1 MDMEIILFGSGAIG
15 QEALAFLGNSNVVC
29 FCDNNPELAG
39 KEKHGKTVIPFQELK
54 QEHKEAVV
62 VISANR
68 KIAYEI
74 VNQCEENEIRD
85 YVFYESLKDLY
96 PERKDALAFL
106 SDSENR
112 TNMRKDIY
120 FAKIKELQEQV
131 DYLKRHADIRHM
143 KPATGELRKWQL
155 ELADMSEEF
164 FEKLHGLDIKPFL
177 DGGNLLGYVRHN
189 GFIPWDDDIDFA
201 LIRDEYEKLK
211 DFCRKNICS
220 MQEFANRKN
229 TDVHNVTGM
238 ENYYWINFGDFIRIV
253 KHVPGGNDLRVEF
266 FSLDFYNDAYT
277 FEELMKFSEEKRK
290 KMIKGSF
297 EEMASFFEAVLNENR
312 QNIVKDS
319 SHIYFGIDNMEI
331 RNTHS
336 KNQWIPKEVI
346 FPLQRIQFEG
356 KSFWVPNKPEEFL
369 QYEYDSIW
377 DYPDDVGAPK
387 HYGGLGISE

>member
-39 KEKHGKTVIPFQELK
+39 KEKHGKTVISFLELK
-54 QEHKEAVV
+54 RKHKNAVV
-62 VISANR
+62 VISANY
-68 KIAYEI
+68 KNAYEI
-74 VNQCEENEIRD
+74 VKQCEENGIWD
-85 YVFYESLKDLY
+85 YVFYEYLKNMFS
-96 PERKDALAFL
+96 EEKDALVFL
-106 SDSENR
+106 ADSANR
-112 TNMRKDIY
+112 ISMRKDIY

-131 DYLKRHADIRHM
+131 DYLKRHADIRHV

-155 ELADMSEEF
+155 ELVDTSAEL
-164 FEKLHGLDIKPFL
+164 FEIIRGLEIKPFL
-177 DGGNLLGYVRHN
+177 DGGNLLGYVRHD

-211 DFCRKNICS
+211 DFCQKNIYS
-220 MQEFANRKN
+220 KQEFVNRKN
-229 TDVHNVTGM
+229 GKCSNVIGL
-238 ENYYWINFGDFIRIV
+238 ENYYWIHFGDFIRIV
-253 KHVPGGNDLRVEF
+253 KHVPKGNDVRVEF
-266 FSLDFYNDAYT
+266 FPLDFYDDAYS
-277 FEELMKFSEEKRK
+277 FDELMDFSEKVRK
-290 KMIKGSF
+290 KMKKDLL
-297 EEMASFFEAVLNENR
+297 ENKAEFFETVLEENR

-356 KSFWVPNKPEEFL
+356 KSFWVPNKPEEYL

-377 DYPDDVGAPK
+377 EFPDNVGLPK
-387 HYGGLGISE
+387 HYIYLGISE